1 MSSFTHKM
9 NILSLI
15 YTQVPIPFPF
25 DFFSLLVKYDA
36 WTVYKP
42 QGTHLQRSSPED
54 YE

>member
-15 YTQVPIPFPF
+15 YTQAPILFPF

-36 WTVYKP
+36 RTVYKS
-42 QGTHLQRSSPED
+42 QGTNS
-54 YE
+54 

>member
-15 YTQVPIPFPF
+15 YTQVPVLLLF

-36 WTVYKP
+36 WTVHKSH
-42 QGTHLQRSSPED
+42 GTHLKRSSPD
-54 YE
+54 D